1 MSVTDRVAICI
12 TTGYYK
18 DDSESVAGLR
28 ALANCEDPRRL
39 VPRMNKLRNK
49 KQLSLSL
56 YIYIYIYTYI
66 YIHIYIYT
74 HTYIHTYI
82 YIYIISQFHKRI
94 LNTI

>member
-56 YIYIYIYTYI
+56 YIYT
-66 YIHIYIYT
+66 YIHIYWAYEKSFAVSRLRGHLPPGPAT
-74 HTYIHTYI
+74 V
-82 YIYIISQFHKRI
+82 SEEPAQA
-94 LNTI
+94 